1 MATSQQQPPFY
12 NDHFF
17 FGGQSIHFK
26 SCVNLSTMATLF
38 CPQGGFC
45 GEVQLYAFFSFR
57 GGLRSGDIIT
67 KMNGKTTESSKQVY
81 QHVHKG
87 ETLKIEV
94 KRGEQYLNFTVQPEV
109 VG

>member
-1 MATSQQQPPFY
+1 MDF
-12 NDHFF
+12 
-17 FGGQSIHFK
+17 
-26 SCVNLSTMATLF
+26 STMDS
-38 CPQGGFC
+38 PP
-45 GEVQLYAFFSFR
+45 LYNSHFVLSPKWLLWRGSTVCFFPFR

>member
-17 FGGQSIHFK
+17 LVDSPFIE
-26 SCVNLSTMATLF
+26 SCVNLSTMPL
-38 CPQGGFC
+38 CSVPK
-45 GEVQLYAFFSFR
+45 VAFVERFNCMFSFR

-67 KMNGKTTESSKQVY
+67 KMNGKSTESSKQVY

-94 KRGEQYLNFTVQPEV
+94 KRGEQYLNFTVKPEV